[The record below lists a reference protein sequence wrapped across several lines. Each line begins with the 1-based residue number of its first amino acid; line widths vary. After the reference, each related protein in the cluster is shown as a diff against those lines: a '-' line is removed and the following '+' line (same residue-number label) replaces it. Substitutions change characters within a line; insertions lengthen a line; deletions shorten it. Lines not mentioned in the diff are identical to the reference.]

1 MVDVTTMPG
10 NSFGYVPTPAI
21 VAPIEFTVSLSD
33 YEALGGH
40 MESIVPVQD
49 AAKFSGLQNLIPID
63 TPIDE

>member
-1 MVDVTTMPG
+1 MVDVTQMPG

-40 MESIVPVQD
+40 MESIVPLE
-49 AAKFSGLQNLIPID
+49 AAMKLSGQQNLMPID
-63 TPIDE
+63 PPIDK